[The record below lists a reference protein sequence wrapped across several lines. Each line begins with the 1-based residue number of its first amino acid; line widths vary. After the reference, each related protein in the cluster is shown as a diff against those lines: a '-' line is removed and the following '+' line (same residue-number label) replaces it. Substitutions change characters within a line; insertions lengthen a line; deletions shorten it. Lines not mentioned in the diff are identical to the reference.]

1 MKIRKKI
8 TALLSLVIFFIC
20 AYSIIYKLGIMEFIN
35 TSIVYAKED
44 AMGECHVKGEYNI
57 TGEEEELYKSLSLD
71 ALKKYFDISIDNY
84 NELAFRAIRINR
96 RTIEKLES
104 GIRKQLREAYDN
116 NEISKQ
122 EYDKQMNYY
131 DGGPKDS
138 YAFDKKALKKLR
150 HGRIRATW
158 LEGYKQFQCAF
169 NENTKE
175 LEEIIINR
183 TYEKGEKLLLLDRSE
198 LEYIAREFIEK
209 HDLCDVKNF
218 RCIQIKEI
226 NSDPDL
232 KVAMKIW
239 SLCFKYGNKKII
251 IGIDGYTGDVVSFAK
266 GDYADYIYGI
276 TK

>member
-8 TALLSLVIFFIC
+8 TSLLSLVIFFIC
-20 AYSIIYKLGIMEFIN
+20 AYSISYKLGIVEFIN
-35 TSIVYAKED
+35 SSIAYARED
-44 AMGECHVKGEYNI
+44 ALGECHGNGKYNI
-57 TGEEEELYKSLSLD
+57 TGEEEEAYKSLSLD
-71 ALKKYFDISIDNY
+71 ALKKYFDISVDNY
-84 NELAFRAIRINR
+84 SELAFKAIRINS
-96 RTIEKLES
+96 RTIKELES
-104 GIRKQLREAYDN
+104 GIRKQLQEAYDN
-116 NEISKQ
+116 DEISKQ
-122 EYDKQMNYY
+122 EYDEKMNYC
-131 DGGPKDS
+131 DGGAKDS

-158 LEGYKQFQCAF
+158 LEEYRQFQCTF
-169 NENTKE
+169 NENTNE
-175 LEEIIINR
+175 LEEIIVNR
-183 TYEKGEKLLLLDRSE
+183 TYEKGKELLPLDRSK

-226 NSDPDL
+226 NSDPSL
-232 KVAMKIW
+232 KVTMKIW

-251 IGIDGYTGDVVSFAK
+251 IGIDGYTGDVVSFVQ